1 MNEPAATTATTAGQR
16 SSRRWGVT
24 LTVALVLAGIVASV
38 LLYELKRDLQRLE
51 RETREHLS
59 ALHEQ
64 LTDVARLKEAQLTAN
79 QQREAIVA
87 GIGALQARAD
97 QGEANYARL
106 LGLVQGGQRQWQL
119 AEVEQLLL
127 IANDRLLLH
136 GDAGGALRALE
147 IADSRLKEIAD
158 TQGLIELRQQ
168 LTNDIAALRAVPR
181 VDVQGLTL
189 RLNALIERVPRL
201 PLTSSVPRN
210 FTKVTTGAELP
221 PADSRWRRFL
231 DNAIQALRGLVEIH
245 HRDQQ
250 VVPLLPPEQE
260 FFLYQNL
267 QLKLESARLALLQRD
282 TAAFQEAVKLAT
294 GWIRAYFTPEDS
306 AVKAALDELTQLE
319 HVELNWPLPDLSASL
334 QRVRALLARQGAEQQ
349 PAPPPGR

>member
-1 MNEPAATTATTAGQR
+1 MTEATAPPTAGQR

-24 LTVALVLAGIVASV
+24 LTAALILAGIVVSV
-38 LLYELKRDLQRLE
+38 LLYELKRDLQGLE
-51 RETREHLS
+51 RTTREHLAS
-59 ALHEQ
+59 LHEQ
-64 LTDVARLKEAQLTAN
+64 LADVARLKEAQLTAN

-87 GIGALQARAD
+87 GIGALQSRAD
-97 QGEANYARL
+97 QSDTNYARL
-106 LGLVQGGQRQWQL
+106 VGLVQGGQRQWQL

-158 TQGLIELRQQ
+158 TRGLIELRQQ
-168 LTNDIAALRAVPR
+168 LTNDLAALRAVPQ

-189 RLNALIERVPRL
+189 QLNALIERVPRL

-210 FTKVTTGAELP
+210 FTKVTSGGELP
-221 PADSRWRRFL
+221 PTDSRWRRFF
-231 DNAIQALRGLVEIH
+231 DNAIKALRGLVEIH

-250 VVPLLPPEQE
+250 IVPLLPPGQE
-260 FFLYQNL
+260 FFLTQNL

-282 TAAFQEAVKLAT
+282 TAAFKEAVKLAA

-306 AVKAALDELTQLE
+306 AVKAALEELEQLE
-319 HVELNWPLPDLSASL
+319 RIELSWQLPDLSGSL
-334 QRVRALLARQGAEQQ
+334 QRVRALLAKQAVEQ
-349 PAPPPGR
+349 PGR

>member
-1 MNEPAATTATTAGQR
+1 MTEPAPASAPTPRKRR
-16 SSRRWGVT
+16 SWAPV
-24 LTVALVLAGIVASV
+24 LVLFLVALGIVVSV
-38 LLYELKRDLQRLE
+38 TLYELKRDLQRLD
-51 RETREHLS
+51 RDTRDHLS

-64 LTDVARLKEAQLTAN
+64 LADVARLKEAQLTAN
-79 QQREAIVA
+79 QQREAIFA
-87 GIGALQARAD
+87 GIGALQVRAD
-97 QGEANYARL
+97 QSDANYARL

-136 GDAGGALRALE
+136 RDAQGALRALE
-147 IADSRLKEIAD
+147 IADSRLGEIAD

-168 LTNDIAALRAVPR
+168 LTNDLAALKAIPP

-189 RLNALIERVPRL
+189 KLNALIERVPRL

-210 FTKVTTGAELP
+210 FTKVASGTEP
-221 PADSRWRRFL
+221 PQQDSRWRRFL
-231 DNAIQALRGLVEIH
+231 DNALQALRGLVEIH

-250 VVPLLPPEQE
+250 VVPLLPPEQD

-282 TAAFQEAVKLAT
+282 TAAFQESVRLAA

-306 AVKAALDELTQLE
+306 AVKAALEELLQLE
-319 HVELNWPLPDLSASL
+319 RVELNWPLPDLSGSL
-334 QRVRALLARQGAEQQ
+334 KRVRTLLANQGAQ
-349 PAPPPGR
+349 PSAEAAR